1 MKYLINILFVAFLF
15 VGCYQKQVVD
25 LKIEDTPIEIKDSNI
40 EIIKPIDSIIQ
51 EEIIDPFEKK
61 DSSYYF
67 NPKNNKINVALI
79 YPSQLVGRYAKSSIN
94 TILGYLNFIDEK
106 YNLIAIDTLDESLEN
121 MQRVMDELEDLEIK
135 NVVALFTPES
145 VNNLKEIKID
155 NFKIYFPLIEKKE
168 YVLGDENLV
177 LSENI
182 IFGAISYSE
191 QLKKLSQYSDS
202 DNVLFYLDTYLG
214 NKLKHS
220 YDELNITTSIQKD
233 IKRTDTNFK
242 NIVKDDRLNDSF
254 IFLNLD
260 IVKSSLILSQ
270 LRANEI
276 DSKIIFATQVL
287 YDPILM
293 TLTQYK
299 DRERLLIANSIDRV
313 SSELKDNISNFG
325 GNISYEWVDYST
337 LVGVNYLLKGN
348 NEIVSTKVENNQA
361 IYIPKLYISTAFG
374 FVEIK

>member
-1 MKYLINILFVAFLF
+1 M
-15 VGCYQKQVVD
+15 
-25 LKIEDTPIEIKDSNI
+25 
-40 EIIKPIDSIIQ
+40 
-51 EEIIDPFEKK
+51 
-61 DSSYYF
+61 
-67 NPKNNKINVALI
+67 
-79 YPSQLVGRYAKSSIN
+79 
-94 TILGYLNFIDEK
+94 GYLNFIDEK

-182 IFGAISYSE
+182 VFGAISYSE

-276 DSKIIFATQVL
+276 DPKIIFATQVL

>member
-1 MKYLINILFVAFLF
+1 M
-15 VGCYQKQVVD
+15 
-25 LKIEDTPIEIKDSNI
+25 
-40 EIIKPIDSIIQ
+40 
-51 EEIIDPFEKK
+51 
-61 DSSYYF
+61 
-67 NPKNNKINVALI
+67 
-79 YPSQLVGRYAKSSIN
+79 
-94 TILGYLNFIDEK
+94 GYLNFIDEK

-276 DSKIIFATQVL
+276 DPKIIFATQVL

>member
-1 MKYLINILFVAFLF
+1 
-15 VGCYQKQVVD
+15 
-25 LKIEDTPIEIKDSNI
+25 
-40 EIIKPIDSIIQ
+40 
-51 EEIIDPFEKK
+51 EKK

-242 NIVKDDRLNDSF
+242 DIVKDDRLNDSF

-276 DSKIIFATQVL
+276 DPKIIFATQVL

-293 TLTQYK
+293 TLTQDK